1 MYRLNEKTF
10 HRQYRDVLSGY
21 DETTA
26 PDDLLY
32 AANLGSRLSI
42 DDTGLVGRD
51 GNTVIGDKDSGK
63 LVSLI
68 SGTKASLVVEIMSR
82 IPFEKRV
89 NVEEVSMDLSSSYD
103 WATRVLFP
111 NAIKVV
117 DRFHVQKLVYEA
129 MQSVRVRYR
138 WEALKTAAE
147 HKGSQRRHS
156 NGETDKELLARS
168 RYLLFMPADKWS
180 EAQKERA
187 TILFAAYPE
196 IKVAYNLCQSLRF
209 VYEEHSSIDQ
219 ARRDLQRWYM
229 QAKDSGIDEFK
240 TCVQTIKRHEGR
252 VLNYFRSRETNAFAE
267 SLNAKLKRFKGMCR
281 GIRDKKFFL
290 FRVGLYFA

>member
-1 MYRLNEKTF
+1 LNEKTF
-10 HRQYRDVLSGY
+10 QRQYRDVLSGY

-32 AANLGSRLSI
+32 EENLGKRLSI

-51 GNTVIGDKDSGK
+51 GNTVIGNKDSGK

-68 SGTKASLVVEIMSR
+68 SGTKASQVVEIMSQ
-82 IPFEKRV
+82 IPFTQRV
-89 NVEEVSMDLSSSYD
+89 KVEEISMDLSSSYD

-111 NAIKVV
+111 NAIKIV

-129 MQSVRVRYR
+129 MQSVRIRYR
-138 WEALKTAAE
+138 WEALKEAAE
-147 HKGSQRRHS
+147 RKGCQRRHS

-168 RYLLFMPADKWS
+168 RYLLFVPADKWS
-180 EAQKERA
+180 EAQRERA

-196 IKVAYNLCQSLRF
+196 MEIAYNFCQGLRS
-209 VYEEHSSIDQ
+209 VYEGRISIDQ
-219 ARRDLQRWYM
+219 ARLTLHEWYG
-229 QAKDSGIDEFK
+229 QAKNTGISEFK

-252 VLNYFRSRETNAFAE
+252 VLNYFRTRETNAFAE

-281 GIRDKKFFL
+281 GIRDATFFL

>member
-1 MYRLNEKTF
+1 M
-10 HRQYRDVLSGY
+10 LSGY
-21 DETTA
+21 DETIA

-32 AANLGSRLSI
+32 AENLGRRLSI

-51 GNTVIGDKDSGK
+51 GNTVIGNKDSGK

-68 SGTKASLVVEIMSR
+68 SGTKASRVVEIMSK
-82 IPFEKRV
+82 IPFTQRV
-89 NVEEVSMDLSSSYD
+89 KVEEISMDLSSSYD

-111 NAIKVV
+111 NATKIV

-129 MQSVRVRYR
+129 MQSVRVRHR
-138 WEALKTAAE
+138 WEALKEAAE
-147 HKGSQRRHS
+147 RKGSQRRHG

-168 RYLLFMPADKWS
+168 RYLLFIPVDKWS
-180 EAQKERA
+180 EAQRERS

-196 IKVAYNLCQSLRF
+196 IEVAYNLCQGLRS
-209 VYEEHSSIDQ
+209 VYEGRVPVDQ
-219 ARRDLQRWYM
+219 ARQNLHAWFVLVK
-229 QAKDSGIDEFK
+229 ASGVDEFK
-240 TCVQTIKRHEGR
+240 TCVQTIRRHEGR
-252 VLNYFRSRETNAFAE
+252 VLNYFRTRETNAFAE

-281 GIRDKKFFL
+281 GIRDAKFFL